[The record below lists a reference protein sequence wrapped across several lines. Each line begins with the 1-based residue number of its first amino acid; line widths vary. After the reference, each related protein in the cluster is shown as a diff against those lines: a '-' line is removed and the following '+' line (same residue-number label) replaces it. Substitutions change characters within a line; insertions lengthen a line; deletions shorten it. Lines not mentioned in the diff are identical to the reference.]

1 MRVKKTMGIVIGVL
15 FITTGLAFAGGRR
28 DNKTTPGTGGT
39 RPPIAVPIP
48 KCGTPPVPDNPD
60 AILVRVVTLGT
71 YAPYNYIDEN
81 GLLTGWDIEVMREI
95 DRREPGI
102 KCEYYYGPWDTLF
115 PGLDADRYDI
125 VACQLGWMP
134 GRDEMYEVG
143 DNPYSTNPNKLII
156 SPKNADKIKSWDDI
170 FDHGYTLGGVVGDFY
185 TMMAEQYLAE
195 YKAANPGK
203 EGYTV
208 VYYENSADAVLQDIA
223 NGRITGGLNDPAIA
237 YEHCKIL
244 GIPDQIVAVGD
255 SLWQSGQFM
264 VGQDTPKGRRIM
276 DMIDARI
283 AEFYKDG
290 FLTELRRELLGEEF
304 VTDVEDMA
312 QWRNPEER
320 RATLPA
326 DKL

>member
-1 MRVKKTMGIVIGVL
+1 MIAAAALLT
-15 FITTGLAFAGGRR
+15 AACNGRR
-28 DNKTTPGTGGT
+28 APATAGSTPASQP
-39 RPPIAVPIP
+39 RESVSAAPIP
-48 KCGTPPVPDNPD
+48 RSGSPAVPDNPD
-60 AILVRVVTLGT
+60 AILVRVVTLGS

-81 GLLTGWDIEVMREI
+81 GLLTGWDVEVMREI

-102 KCEYYYGPWDTLF
+102 TCEYYYAPWDALF
-115 PGLDADRYDI
+115 PGLDADRYDV

-156 SPKNADKIKSWDDI
+156 NPKDADKIKSWDDI
-170 FDHGYTLGGVVGDFY
+170 FDHGYVLGGVVGDFY
-185 TMMAEQYLAE
+185 TMMSEQYLKE
-195 YKAANPGK
+195 YKDAHPGS
-203 EGYTV
+203 EGYTIQ
-208 VYYENSADAVLQDIA
+208 YYENSADAVLQDIA

-237 YEHCKIL
+237 YQHCEIL
-244 GIPDQIVAVGD
+244 GIAGQVVAVGD

-264 VGQDTPKGRRIM
+264 VSQDTAKGRRIM

-283 AEFYKDG
+283 AEFYEDG
-290 FLTELRRELLGEEF
+290 FLSKLRGELMGEEF
-304 VTDVEDMA
+304 VADVDNMA

-326 DKL
+326 EKL